1 MTDITKEE
9 KDPLD
14 VAIPEAI
21 RREFLGAQQQAH
33 VPPAE
38 VVWLR
43 ASMRAREEAARK
55 AMCPVIVGQAI
66 GIAVFA
72 GLLLSLVGQLPISSI
87 PQLPLTLVAVVIG
100 SWLVLAP
107 VALYLALSRD

>member
-1 MTDITKEE
+1 MTKDE
-9 KDPLD
+9 KDLLD
-14 VAIPEAI
+14 AAIPEAI
-21 RREFLGAQQQAH
+21 RREFLEAQEQAR

-38 VVWLR
+38 FVWLR

-55 AMCPVIVGQAI
+55 AMRPIIVGQAV

-72 GLLLSLVGQLPISSI
+72 GLLLSLVGRFPGSALLQF
-87 PQLPLTLVAVVIG
+87 PLTLIAVVIG

>member
-1 MTDITKEE
+1 MTDNTN
-9 KDPLD
+9 DDNLLD
-14 VAIPEAI
+14 AAIPEAI
-21 RREFLGAQQQAH
+21 RHAFLDAQQQAR

-38 VVWLR
+38 FVWLR
-43 ASMRAREEAARK
+43 AAMRAREEAARK
-55 AMCPVIVGQAI
+55 AMRPIVVGQAV

-72 GLLLSLVGQLPISSI
+72 GLLVSLLGRLPISSFL
-87 PQLPLTLVAVVIG
+87 QLPFTLIAVVIG